1 MATAFGLTALRTK
14 LADWRGGW
22 KSRGSS
28 DAEGTVVEPMFEK
41 ITAVHKDCDIS
52 RLIEHQVIPRL
63 VANQTMKC
71 RATSDGSGFARSD
84 VCRHHPGAAIFSGAD
99 IHEFAGLSVR
109 DNPDAMLDF
118 IDLQLDQGHSV
129 ETIYIELL
137 APAARKLG
145 KDWEDDRQDFVDV
158 TMGLWRIQEILRE
171 LSSRVPPKAVRT
183 HGQRSALFSP
193 LPGEQHSLGT
203 LMIGECF
210 ERAGWSTEIL
220 IEPTQS
226 ELNVQCAGQHYDL
239 VGLTVSCDC
248 STGSLRSLVHTIKS
262 ISSNPDIRILVGGR
276 FINEHPDLVREC
288 GADGTAI
295 DAMSALALADRMV
308 PVKMEMFKPLI

>member
-1 MATAFGLTALRTK
+1 MATAFGLMALRTK
-14 LADWRGGW
+14 LADWRGNW
-22 KSRGSS
+22 KSRGPS
-28 DAEGTVVEPMFEK
+28 DGEVAVVEPIFK
-41 ITAVHKDCDIS
+41 NIAAVHKDSDIS
-52 RLIEHQVIPRL
+52 RLIENQVIPRL
-63 VANQTMKC
+63 VANQTMKS
-71 RATSDGSGFARSD
+71 RAASNRNAFVRSD
-84 VCRHHPGAAIFSGAD
+84 ARGHHPSAAVFSDSD
-99 IHEFAGLSVR
+99 IHEFARLSVR
-109 DNPDAMLDF
+109 DNPEAMLDF
-118 IDLQLDQGHSV
+118 IDLQLDHGHSV
-129 ETIYIELL
+129 ETVYVELL

-171 LSSRVPPKAVRT
+171 LSSRIPPKAGRACR
-183 HGQRSALFSP
+183 QRSALFSP

-248 STGSLRSLVHTIKS
+248 STGSLRSLVNTIKS
-262 ISSNPDIRILVGGR
+262 ISGNPDIRILLGGR

-295 DAMSALALADRMV
+295 DAMSALALAERLV
-308 PVKMEMFKPLI
+308 PVKMEMIEPLL

>member
-14 LADWRGGW
+14 LADWRGGL

-28 DAEGTVVEPMFEK
+28 DAKDSVVEPIFKNM
-41 ITAVHKDCDIS
+41 TAARKDREIS

-63 VANQTMKC
+63 VASQTLKS
-71 RATSDGSGFARSD
+71 RTAADRNGVAQSGVGGQNS
-84 VCRHHPGAAIFSGAD
+84 PAAIYSGAD
-99 IHEFAGLSVR
+99 IDEFARLSIG
-109 DNPDAMLDF
+109 DNPHAMLEF

-129 ETIYIELL
+129 ETIYVELL

-145 KDWEDDRQDFVDV
+145 QDWEDDRQDFVDV

-171 LSSRVPPKAVRT
+171 LSSRIPPKAGRP

-226 ELNVQCAGQHYDL
+226 ELNVQCARQHYDI

-248 STGSLRSLVHTIKS
+248 TTGFLRSLVNTIKS
-262 ISSNPDIRILVGGR
+262 ISKNPDIRILVGGR
-276 FINEHPDLVREC
+276 CINENPDLVRQC

-308 PVKMEMFKPLI
+308 PVKMEMTKPLI